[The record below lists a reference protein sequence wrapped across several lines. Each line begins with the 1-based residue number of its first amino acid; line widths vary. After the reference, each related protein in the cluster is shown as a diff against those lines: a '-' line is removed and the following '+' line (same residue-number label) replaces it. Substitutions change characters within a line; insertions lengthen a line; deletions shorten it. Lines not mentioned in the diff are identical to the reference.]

1 MTKTFRFGVG
11 TALIC
16 FSLML
21 LPWTSVWLSG
31 LPFDSKEPV
40 LHDLIEVLVRDVVPM
55 ALLLAFVIGICSAL
69 RFVFTQKWRLL
80 LQPSIEMLVCFGA
93 FIVIPAY

>member
-40 LHDLIEVLVRDVVPM
+40 LHNLIEVLVRDVVPM
-55 ALLLAFVIGICSAL
+55 ALLLAFVTGICSAL
-69 RFVFTQKWRLL
+69 RSSSLKNGVYCCNLPLRCSFALV
-80 LQPSIEMLVCFGA
+80 PSS
-93 FIVIPAY
+93 